1 MVVALLSEVADLKQL
16 VAAQADE
23 IARLKDL
30 NQRPKI
36 KPGKPSGME
45 KARQARSK
53 GLVGRL
59 GRGPKRMP
67 RVAVEDRVLSPDIP
81 PWAHFKGYEDYLVQD
96 LVISPQMI
104 RFRRA
109 RWRTA
114 DGRTIIA
121 PLPMGIDGH
130 FGPNLRRFV
139 LVQYHQGQVTVPRL
153 VTLMQGLG
161 IDISKRQ
168 VLRLLTEGKD
178 AFVAE
183 SQDILRSGLAN
194 SPWVTVDDTGARHK
208 AQTGYCTQIG
218 NEHFAW
224 FATTNSL
231 VFDEPA

>member
-1 MVVALLSEVADLKQL
+1 
-16 VAAQADE
+16 
-23 IARLKDL
+23 
-30 NQRPKI
+30 
-36 KPGKPSGME
+36 
-45 KARQARSK
+45 
-53 GLVGRL
+53 
-59 GRGPKRMP
+59 
-67 RVAVEDRVLSPDIP
+67 
-81 PWAHFKGYEDYLVQD
+81 
-96 LVISPQMI
+96 MI

-178 AFVAE
+178 ASERVN
-183 SQDILRSGLAN
+183 D
-194 SPWVTVDDTGARHK
+194 
-208 AQTGYCTQIG
+208 
-218 NEHFAW
+218 NETAG
-224 FATTNSL
+224 SR
-231 VFDEPA
+231 V